1 MWSTGWDEFRRAA
14 DDAALGIIC
23 APLWAGN
30 ILALGRY
37 SPGADFFWLTFLQLA
52 GMSMS
57 VRIEVPK
64 DRIAEFCRRWQV
76 KELAIFGS
84 ALGDDFRPDSDV
96 DVLVVFQDNAKW
108 DLFDHMKAEEDLKQI
123 FGRDVDLV
131 EKKAIRNPFRRHH
144 ILSNYEVIYAA

>member
-1 MWSTGWDEFRRAA
+1 
-14 DDAALGIIC
+14 
-23 APLWAGN
+23 
-30 ILALGRY
+30 
-37 SPGADFFWLTFLQLA
+37 
-52 GMSMS
+52 MSL
-57 VRIEVPK
+57 RIEIPK

-96 DVLVVFQDNAKW
+96 DVLVVFQDDAKW
-108 DLFDHMKAEEDLKQI
+108 NLFDHMKAEEELKQI
-123 FGRDVDLV
+123 FGREVDLV